1 MGTTYSNTFR
11 QKEVAE
17 ENMSTLEIFQ
27 ITLREKYLK
36 EIDVLQQSTYN
47 DKESWTYLD
56 DISKKIQNLYSLL
69 EEVDNLTLTGK
80 ENQFA
85 KLTNKII
92 EEEMSCPICF
102 EVMGPPKKIVVCK
115 NGHPLCMECDEKVSV
130 CPVCRKNLSPTPKCK
145 TETRRS
151 LYGERLVLSMIK
163 LQEEAQK
170 D

>member
-36 EIDVLQQSTYN
+36 EIDVLQRSTYN
-47 DKESWTYLD
+47 DQESWANLD
-56 DISKKIQNLYSLL
+56 EITKKIQNLYSLL
-69 EEVDNLTLTGK
+69 EQVDNLTLTGK
-80 ENQFA
+80 ENHFA
-85 KLTNKII
+85 ELTNKII
-92 EEEMSCPICF
+92 EDEMSCPICF

-115 NGHPLCMECDEKVSV
+115 NGHPLCMDCDEKVSA
-130 CPVCRKNLSPTPKCK
+130 CPVCRKKFTPRPKSK
-145 TETRRS
+145 TETRRN
-151 LYGERLVLSMIK
+151 LFGERLVLSMIK
-163 LQEEAQK
+163 LQEEASK